1 MRTLISVLIFGLL
14 GGTTALVAA
23 GPASAASCV
32 ASPEIYPTVAA
43 PSALPWAQQ
52 RLGFQRAWP
61 ITEGAGQVVAVV
73 DSGVD
78 TGNPQLPADAL
89 IDGGDSAVGSGSALH
104 DTANHG
110 TLVAGI
116 IAARPQAGT
125 AFAGVAPQA
134 RIYAVRAAECP
145 SDIPADAI
153 ADGILDAIGRA
164 GVINVSISTTNP
176 DARLRYAVQAAL
188 AANVVVVASAGN
200 NQTAGDAPEYPAA
213 YPGVLSVGSVD
224 EQGSVSAFSSTG
236 TPVSVVAPGTDI
248 VSTGSSAEPGPLV
261 GGNPVQG
268 TSFAAPFAAGAAAL
282 VRAAHPDLD
291 EAEVVRRIEATAD
304 RPAGPLPD
312 PAAGW
317 GTLDPYAAVTAV
329 LPGESGTKTRLPR
342 GGALALPDTATAPRP
357 AADRTAE
364 WIVGGALAGVVLLAG
379 AAAATPAGRRRRWR
393 PAR

>member
-104 DTANHG
+104 DMANHG

-304 RPAGPLPD
+304 HPAGPLPD

-342 GGALALPDTATAPRP
+342 GGALALPDTAAAPRP